1 MMDNIAISHLDCAMG
16 YTFDPHALLSEPL
29 MANLSTSSDEGP
41 RNAPV
46 WFLWEDEAIWMLGSK
61 NSSSVSRLEADP
73 RCAVEIVHFDNK
85 AGILL
90 HLGLRGRASI
100 EQTNPMRFRRL
111 LAKYLGPDEG
121 CWNAWFIQNVAAID
135 DHDGRMIRL
144 IPSTTYTNNVS
155 YFRTGPALA
164 WPSEE

>member
-1 MMDNIAISHLDCAMG
+1 MDTGAFSHLDCAME

-29 MANLSTSSDEGP
+29 MANLCTSGNEGP

-61 NSSSVSRLEADP
+61 NGSSVSRLKADP
-73 RCAVEIVHFDNK
+73 RCAVEIVHFDNE

-100 EQTNPMRFRRL
+100 EQMNAMRFRRL

-121 CWNAWFIQNVAAID
+121 CWNPWFIQNVAAID
-135 DHDGRMIRL
+135 DQDGRMVKL
-144 IPSTTYTNNVS
+144 TPATTYTNNVS